1 MADPAAKPWTVEQFF
16 EWQSAQTERYEL
28 VGGVQVRMT
37 AGARNVHDDIVMNLL
52 AEFRGQLRGS
62 GCRPFTGDSSIETLP
77 GQIRRSDVGLDC
89 GRRDPDAFKAA
100 LPRVVVEVLSPS
112 TRDFDTFE
120 KLAEYKQVDSLETIM
135 VVEPNAPEVVV
146 WSRDMSRAWLRRIVE
161 GLDQTV
167 SLPAIEVVLPLTEIY
182 DGVVFP
188 ARPRLVR
195 RDDAPDLTP
204 DG

>member
-28 VGGVQVRMT
+28 VGGFPVRMM
-37 AGARNVHDDIVMNLL
+37 ASARNVHDDIAVNLL
-52 AEFRGQLRGS
+52 AEFRARLRGS

-77 GQIRRSDVGLDC
+77 GQIRRPDVGVDC
-89 GRRDPDAFKAA
+89 GRRDPNAFKAA

-146 WSRDMSRAWLRRIVE
+146 WSRDTSRAWVGRIVE

-167 SLPAIEVVLPLTEIY
+167 SLPAVGVVLPLTEIY

-195 RDDAPDLTP
+195 RDDEPNLP
-204 DG
+204 SDG